1 MRTYEP
7 KIEVRLVKAI
17 KRAEIIPDVPVVNR
31 YGRLKAID
39 LTPYIGEE
47 GGVHVS
53 KGVREPCG
61 AWSVTITDREHP
73 RLFETIYA
81 LVEPM
86 DMIEI
91 RVAHDPFAYE
101 SKPPVLMRGFVSL
114 VSRNEIM
121 AGGKPIRTVTIS
133 GQDFGKILQI
143 LQIFYLNNS
152 VVGDNILSQ
161 FAFFHKYADENGAK
175 IKSGKDFVNDMLD
188 GVINPY
194 LAKIAA
200 TAKGE
205 SIGAKVINK
214 ITPDVTIE
222 GNVSPYSISQ
232 MNNVS
237 VYQMLCYLL
246 DVGAF
251 NELYTEDTE
260 DGISLVVRPAPF
272 LDVQGNPIQ
281 GVKPKTIKITSED
294 VVAINVSRT
303 DAGVANYFWV
313 SNSPWTMYGNE
324 TAQALAMQGKPESY
338 IKFDYLNSQAAYYGI
353 RKMEVA
359 TMMGPPDY
367 SASDSTKGEAMPK
380 ETKTLGDW
388 IEKRRTILAN
398 INKDNV
404 IFESGSLR
412 VRGNEKIKAGML
424 LIVGRGNSGKA
435 RDKQGRLQTNTSS
448 RYYVT
453 RVDHEFVPFQGFYTT
468 VTVERGTSFIE
479 RAQNEES
486 VYRLEIDGLGV

>member
-1 MRTYEP
+1 MKTYEP

-17 KRAEIIPDVPVVNR
+17 KRSEIIPGVPVTDR

-53 KGVREPCG
+53 KGVHEPCG
-61 AWSVTITDREHP
+61 AWSVTIVDREHP
-73 RLFETIYA
+73 RLFETVYA

-91 RVAHDPFAYE
+91 RVAHDPFLYDN
-101 SKPPVLMRGFVSL
+101 KPPILMRGFVSM
-114 VSRNEIM
+114 VTRNEIM

-152 VVGDNILSQ
+152 VVGDNILSEL
-161 FAFFHKYADENGAK
+161 AFFHKYADENGAK
-175 IKSGKDFVNDMLD
+175 IKSGKDFVNDMLK

-194 LAKIAA
+194 LGKIAA

-205 SIGAKVINK
+205 SIGAKVINT

-246 DVGAF
+246 DVGPF

-272 LDVQGNPIQ
+272 LDVEGKPIQ

-313 SNSPWTMYGNE
+313 SNSPWAMYSNE
-324 TAQALAMQGKPESY
+324 TAQALAMQGLPDSY

-367 SASDSTKGEAMPK
+367 KSSDSTKNEDMPK

-388 IEKRRTILAN
+388 IEQRRKILAD

-404 IFESGSLR
+404 IFESGTLR
-412 VRGNEKIKAGML
+412 VRGNEQIKAGML
-424 LIVGRGNSGKA
+424 LIVGRGNADAPRNEYG
-435 RDKQGRLQTNTSS
+435 QMQTNTSS
-448 RYYVT
+448 CYYVI

-468 VTVERGTSFIE
+468 VTVERGTSFID
-479 RAQNEES
+479 RSQNEES
-486 VYRLEIDGLGV
+486 VYRLEIDGWGV

>member
-1 MRTYEP
+1 M
-7 KIEVRLVKAI
+7 RLVKAI
-17 KRAEIIPDVPVVNR
+17 SRSDIIPGVPVADR
-31 YGRLKAID
+31 YKRLKAID
-39 LTPYIGEE
+39 LTPYLGEE

-61 AWSVTITDREHP
+61 AWSVTISDQEHP

-91 RVAHDPFAYE
+91 RVAHDPFLYE
-101 SKPPVLMRGFVSL
+101 NGPPILMRGFVSM
-114 VSRNEIM
+114 VTRNEIM
-121 AGGKPIRTVTIS
+121 AGGKPIRTVNIS

-152 VVGDNILSQ
+152 WVGDNVLSE

-175 IKSGKDFVNDMLD
+175 IKSGKDFVNDVLK

-194 LAKIAA
+194 LENIAA
-200 TAKGE
+200 TARGE
-205 SIGAKVINK
+205 SIGAKVINT

-222 GNVSPYSISQ
+222 GNVSPYSISKI
-232 MNNVS
+232 NNVS
-237 VYQMLCYLL
+237 TYQMLCYLL
-246 DVGAF
+246 DVGPF

-272 LDVQGNPIQ
+272 LDVEGKPIQ
-281 GVKPKTIKITSED
+281 GVKPKTIRITSED

-313 SNSPWTMYGNE
+313 SNSPWAMYSNE
-324 TAQALAMQGKPESY
+324 TANALGSIGPKSSF
-338 IKFDYLNSQAAYYGI
+338 IKFDYLNSQAAYYGF

-367 SASDSTKGEAMPK
+367 KASDSTKGQDLPK

-388 IEKRRTILAN
+388 IERRRKILAD
-398 INKDNV
+398 INKDNA
-404 IFESGSLR
+404 IFESGTLR
-412 VRGNEKIKAGML
+412 VRGNEQIKAGML
-424 LIVGRGNSGKA
+424 LIVGRGNSGGNRNK
-435 RDKQGRLQTNTSS
+435 DGQLQMNTSS

-453 RVDHEFVPFQGFYTT
+453 RVDHEFVPFQGYYTT

-479 RAQNEES
+479 RSQNKEES